1 MSPQDALA
9 ELLSR
14 LYDLDTEVLV
24 TEHELGSWPAKAV
37 TAMKSQKLIVK
48 ARPAKSTVCP
58 GCEKDCVMPVHTLSQ
73 SAGTNVSFIVCDKRS
88 DINRVQITSEQLI
101 QWRLDAAAVCNFVA
115 SSLELY
121 RSTALQADK
130 TLLTIGMV
138 RGKKRSQMLALQVKN
153 GLKLIAGSS
162 YAELI
167 DLVPF
172 DEKRYVIHAPAVLQM
187 VDTATT
193 ADPLYTPTAA
203 KRESRKLDTQAL
215 YASWQKEYRS
225 LRKKNTNK
233 SDVWLSQQ
241 IARLPIAKGR
251 SADTIKKHMKS

>member
-1 MSPQDALA
+1 MTPQDALT

-24 TEHELGSWPAKAV
+24 TEHELSSWPAEAV
-37 TAMKSQKLIVK
+37 SAMKSQKLIVK
-48 ARPAKSTVCP
+48 ARHAKSTVCP
-58 GCEKDCVMPVHTLSQ
+58 GCEKDCVMPVHTLSN
-73 SAGTNVSFIVCDKRS
+73 SAGANVSFIVCDKRS

-115 SSLELY
+115 SSLELN
-121 RSTALQADK
+121 RSTAFQADK
-130 TLLTIGMV
+130 TQLTIGMF
-138 RGKKRSQMLALQVKN
+138 RGKKRSQMLALQVVK

-162 YAELI
+162 SAEMI
-167 DLVPF
+167 DLVAF
-172 DEKRYVIHAPAVLQM
+172 DTKKYVIDATSVMQM

-193 ADPLYTPTAA
+193 SDPLYTPTSAR
-203 KRESRKLDTQAL
+203 RESRKIETQAM

-233 SDVWLSQQ
+233 SDVWYSQQ

>member
-1 MSPQDALA
+1 MTPQDALA

-24 TEHELGSWPAKAV
+24 TAQELSLWPAQAV
-37 TAMKSQKLIVK
+37 SAMKSQKLIVK

-58 GCEKDCVMPVHTLSQ
+58 GCEKDCIMPVHTLSN

-88 DINRVQITSEQLI
+88 DINRVQISSEQLI

-115 SSLELY
+115 SSLGIN
-121 RSTALQADK
+121 RSTALQPDK
-130 TLLTIGMV
+130 NQLTIGMV
-138 RGKKRSQMLALQVKN
+138 RGQKRSQMLALQVRN
-153 GLKLIAGSS
+153 GMKLIAGSNS
-162 YAELI
+162 AELI
-167 DLVPF
+167 DLVSF
-172 DEKRYVIHAPAVLQM
+172 DEKKYVIHTPTVQQM

-193 ADPLYTPTAA
+193 ADPLYTPSAA
-203 KRESRKLDTQAL
+203 KRESRKLDTQAMH
-215 YASWQKEYRS
+215 ASWKKEYRS

-233 SDVWLSQQ
+233 SDVWFSQQ

>member
-1 MSPQDALA
+1 MTPQDALA

-24 TEHELGSWPAKAV
+24 TEHELSSWPAEAV
-37 TAMKSQKLIVK
+37 SAMKSQKLIVK
-48 ARPAKSTVCP
+48 TRPAKSTACP
-58 GCEKDCVMPVHTLSQ
+58 GCEKDCVMPVHTLSN
-73 SAGTNVSFIVCDKRS
+73 SASTNVSFIVCDKRS
-88 DINRVQITSEQLI
+88 DINRVPISCEQLI
-101 QWRLDAAAVCNFVA
+101 QWRLAAAAVCNFVA
-115 SSLELY
+115 SSLELN

-153 GLKLIAGSS
+153 GLKLIAGTSS
-162 YAELI
+162 AELI
-167 DLVPF
+167 DLVSF
-172 DEKRYVIHAPAVLQM
+172 DVKRYVIHTPTVLQM
-187 VDTATT
+187 VDTSNT
-193 ADPLYTPTAA
+193 ADPLYTPSAA
-203 KRESRKLDTQAL
+203 KRESRKLDTQAM

-233 SDVWLSQQ
+233 SDVWYSQQ
-241 IARLPIAKGR
+241 ISRLPIAQGR

>member
-37 TAMKSQKLIVK
+37 SAMKSQKLIVK

-58 GCEKDCVMPVHTLSQ
+58 GCEKDCVMPVHTLSN

-88 DINRVQITSEQLI
+88 DINRVPISSEQLI

-115 SSLELY
+115 LTLKLN
-121 RSTALQADK
+121 RSTVIQADK
-130 TLLTIGMV
+130 TQLTIGMF
-138 RGKKRSQMLALQVKN
+138 RGKKRSQMLALQVIK
-153 GLKLIAGSS
+153 GLKLIAGNSF
-162 YAELI
+162 AEMI
-167 DLVPF
+167 DLVSF
-172 DEKRYVIHAPAVLQM
+172 DTKKYVIDVESVMEM
-187 VDTATT
+187 VDTATSS
-193 ADPLYTPTAA
+193 DPLYTPTSV
-203 KRESRKLDTQAL
+203 KRESRKIETQAM

-233 SDVWLSQQ
+233 SDVWFSQQ
-241 IARLPIAKGR
+241 IAKLPVAQGR
-251 SADTIKKHMKS
+251 SADTIKKHMKF

>member
-1 MSPQDALA
+1 MTPQDALV

-14 LYDLDTEVLV
+14 LYDLDTEVLI
-24 TEHELGSWPAKAV
+24 TEHELSSWPAGAV
-37 TAMKSQKLIVK
+37 SAMKSQKLIVK

-58 GCEKDCVMPVHTLSQ
+58 GCEKDCAMPVHTLSN

-88 DINRVQITSEQLI
+88 DINRVPITPEQLI
-101 QWRLDAAAVCNFVA
+101 QWRLDAAAVCKYVA
-115 SSLELY
+115 SSLEVN
-121 RSTALQADK
+121 RSTTLQADK
-130 TLLTIGMV
+130 TILTIGMV

-162 YAELI
+162 TVELI
-167 DLVPF
+167 DLVSF
-172 DEKRYVIHAPAVLQM
+172 DTKKYVIDVTSVMQM

-193 ADPLYTPTAA
+193 SEPLYTPTSAR
-203 KRESRKLDTQAL
+203 RESRKIETQAM

-233 SDVWLSQQ
+233 SDVWISQQ
-241 IARLPIAKGR
+241 IAKLPIAQGR